1 MPMPL
6 RLVFCVLL
14 GQPTLLAA
22 QSDSTATPPAD
33 SAAADSAFVSST
45 TGVYSESQA
54 TKGTETH
61 DKNCTGCH
69 APTSYSGIGF
79 KRLWIGRTVFEFFD
93 QIRRTMPNDNPGKLS
108 KGQYAE
114 ITAYVLRLNGQPAG
128 DKDLPEDEEALKHIK
143 IEKPSEP

>member
-1 MPMPL
+1 MPMSL
-6 RLVFCVLL
+6 RLLL
-14 GQPTLLAA
+14 YIGLAWPALLAA
-22 QSDSTATPPAD
+22 QSDSTASPPAD
-33 SAAADSAFVSST
+33 SAAVDSSFVSST
-45 TGVYSESQA
+45 TGVYSEAQA
-54 TKGTETH
+54 TKGAETH
-61 DKNCTGCH
+61 EKNCTGCH

-79 KRLWIGRTVFEFFD
+79 RRLWIGRTVFEFFD

-128 DKDLPEDEEALKHIK
+128 EKDLPEDEDALKHIK